1 MLEVGGQDMLLKF
14 LNIPDNEGSPLDSP
28 SNYLGIL
35 LILQNVVSFLN
46 KVTHRFLVLLG
57 QRSHVRK

>member
-35 LILQNVVSFLN
+35 LILQNIVSFLN
-46 KVTHRFLVLLG
+46 KVTH
-57 QRSHVRK
+57 